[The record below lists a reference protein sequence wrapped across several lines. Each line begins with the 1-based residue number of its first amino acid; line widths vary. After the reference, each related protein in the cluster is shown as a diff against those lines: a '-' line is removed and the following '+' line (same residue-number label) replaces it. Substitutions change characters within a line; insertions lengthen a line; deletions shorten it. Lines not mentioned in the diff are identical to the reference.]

1 MITYI
6 GEKNV
11 SSFINF
17 LPQRSIRVASTKNR
31 NSNASLSQSGLNLTD
46 SSVLFGCVDDDTDT
60 ACGIIV
66 LDVSIKRVLVRY
78 MYIAEAFRGRG
89 YGKALLER
97 AISFMEK
104 SDVDEIQ
111 IFIDSHEYPEITMMI
126 LEEGFLRFG
135 FYNAETGVIPTYTA
149 TLGQLL
155 HSKNFKGKILDDVGA
170 GIAHDNIAFL
180 DSLPKGWIHSFNN
193 SMVDNDSFF
202 FDPIDFVVVDSRIS
216 IAALSDNSITGMI
229 WASADENNITV
240 DGIYLTRQSQMFAL
254 SMVKAM
260 LSAAKK
266 YYKKDA
272 LVSFAAVDSKVT
284 ALAEKL
290 FEGVAFRLG
299 DITGFRRIR

>member
-11 SSFINF
+11 AAFVNF
-17 LPQRSIRVASTKNR
+17 LPQKSISDTTAKN
-31 NSNASLSQSGLNLTD
+31 SGNN
-46 SSVLFGCVDDDTDT
+46 VLFGFIDDDTDT

-66 LDVSIKRVLVRY
+66 LDVSAKRVLVRY
-78 MYIAEAFRGRG
+78 VYIAEAFRGRG

-97 AISFMEK
+97 AISFMGETG
-104 SDVDEIQ
+104 VDEIQ
-111 IFIDSHEYPEITMMI
+111 IFIDSYENPEMTMMI
-126 LEEGFLRFG
+126 LEEGFLRFE

-155 HSKNFKGKILDDVGA
+155 HSKNFKGRLPDDGGAVGA
-170 GIAHDNIAFL
+170 HENIAFL
-180 DSLPKGWIHSFNN
+180 DALPKGWIHSFNN
-193 SMVDNDSFF
+193 SVIGNDAFF
-202 FDPIDFVVVDSRIS
+202 FDPIDLFVVDSRIS
-216 IAALSDNSITGMI
+216 IAAVSENSITGMI
-229 WASADENNITV
+229 WASAGENSITV

-266 YYKKDA
+266 YYKKDT
-272 LVSFAAVDSKVT
+272 LVTFAAVDSKVP

-290 FEGVAFRLG
+290 FEGVAFRIG
-299 DITGFRRIR
+299 GITGFRRYR